1 MSICMSLWTAIS
13 GAICL
18 ASKKQ
23 LFLCLFTELSH
34 LSPNFFSLRLR
45 SGDMVHEQCDPQTEG
60 KASNY
65 FNYSFQPVDETGKKG
80 QDD

>member
-1 MSICMSLWTAIS
+1 MPYVLPQQNNCFFV
-13 GAICL
+13 
-18 ASKKQ
+18 
-23 LFLCLFTELSH
+23 FLTELSH

-45 SGDMVHEQCDPQTEG
+45 SGDMVLEHCDPQTEG
-60 KASNY
+60 KAFNY